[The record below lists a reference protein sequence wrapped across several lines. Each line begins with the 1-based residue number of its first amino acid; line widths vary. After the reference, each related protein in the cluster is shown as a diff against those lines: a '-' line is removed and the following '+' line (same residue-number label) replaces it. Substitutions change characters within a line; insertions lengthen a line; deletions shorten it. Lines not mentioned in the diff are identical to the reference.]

1 MDAKEDA
8 AEDEASVTRL
18 RTKEDSSGGGFCD
31 EEEEKGGGGG
41 LLGHRH
47 RNKKET

>member
-1 MDAKEDA
+1 MDAKESA
-8 AEDEASVTRL
+8 ADDEASVTHL
-18 RTKEDSSGGGFCD
+18 RMKDDSSGGGFCD